1 MSWDVCFVFSKQYDS
16 LTVSEPV
23 LLLGIVFL
31 KEEAL
36 FKIIRPPK
44 VVLPKIPSHVC
55 LSGEVFWC
63 KNLRDGNTCTCVNTW
78 TNGITCVRAN
88 VFGRIH
94 LVFLFL
100 CSKLLLRLMYVVF
113 VWIVSWFY
121 CWLAIESF
129 VKVETIIVMAH
140 RARDTAQMTET
151 SHYSSSQ
158 LW

>member
-1 MSWDVCFVFSKQYDS
+1 MPRDVCFVFSKQYDS

-31 KEEAL
+31 YEEAL
-36 FKIIRPPK
+36 LKIIRPPK

-63 KNLRDGNTCTCVNTW
+63 KNLRDGNTCTCVNT
-78 TNGITCVRAN
+78 CVCAK

-100 CSKLLLRLMYVVF
+100 CSKLLLRLMYAVF

-129 VKVETIIVMAH
+129 VKVETIVVIAH
-140 RARDTAQMTET
+140 RACDAAQMTET
-151 SHYSSSQ
+151 SHHSSSQ